1 MNADNLLPPINKT
14 YGPIFHRQSQI
25 WNVDKNW
32 CTLRAEVKT
41 SKDDYLQ
48 DY

>member
-1 MNADNLLPPINKT
+1 VNADNLLPPINKS
-14 YGPIFHRQSQI
+14 YGPIFHL